1 METRKS
7 AKNNSIRRM
16 LLLAPILG
24 SIALSA
30 SSDVSRT
37 AVKET
42 AAPYGV
48 TSYMAQGENKTGNNS
63 VDLDAT
69 PTYEWFC

>member
-7 AKNNSIRRM
+7 VKNNSIRRM

-30 SSDVSRT
+30 CSDVSGT

-48 TSYMAQGENKTGNNS
+48 TSYMAQGENKTGSDS
-63 VDLDAT
+63 VDLDAG
-69 PTYEWFC
+69 PTSDWFY